1 MYKITTH
8 DWCVDSENVFTNLDV
23 QVETRFFA
31 LGELVDTKRSSSS
44 VTKPVYNHGVESLSL
59 TINGTAVD
67 RGSKR
72 ERYGSILLL
81 LPILPFFSCFTVDR

>member
-1 MYKITTH
+1 MLACKPSTKLFDKTTH

-44 VTKPVYNHGVESLSL
+44 VTEPAYNLGVESLTL
-59 TINGTAVD
+59 TIN
-67 RGSKR
+67 
-72 ERYGSILLL
+72 
-81 LPILPFFSCFTVDR
+81 